1 MGLSPEYVAKLAEQL
16 RRHEAE
22 LTEQAS
28 RHATELAERIWCAVY
43 HQGETVEYIS
53 SLISVPVDR
62 VRELR
67 DLHGPAP
74 A

>member
-1 MGLSPEYVAKLAEQL
+1 MGLRPEYVAKLADQS

-22 LTEQAS
+22 LAEQAD
-28 RHATELAERIWCAVY
+28 RHASELAERIWCANY

-53 SLISVPVDR
+53 ELINVPVDR

-67 DLHGPAP
+67 DLHGSAP